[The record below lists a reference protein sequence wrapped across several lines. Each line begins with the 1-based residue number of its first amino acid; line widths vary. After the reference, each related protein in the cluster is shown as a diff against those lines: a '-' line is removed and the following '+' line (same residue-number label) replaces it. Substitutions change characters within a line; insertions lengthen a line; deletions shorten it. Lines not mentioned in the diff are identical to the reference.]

1 MSTLLR
7 RSGIAILAVVAACG
21 RAPAGSPRIGSTH
34 AAASSFSVYDLDTPW
49 TDQAGQSRP
58 LASLAGKVRVV
69 AMTYTHCPHTCPL
82 IVGEF
87 KRLEAEMTPGE
98 ASRVGFVLFSLD
110 PSRDTPAQL
119 AEHARTAR
127 LSPDRWT
134 LLTSNDEQ
142 VRELAALLG
151 IRYRREGTGE
161 ISHSNTYLVL
171 DAQGRVIYRH
181 DGLEGGTAEPLAQ
194 IRAALPPASQSAD

>member
-7 RSGIAILAVVAACG
+7 RSGIALLASLAACG
-21 RAPAGSPRIGSTH
+21 RGPAASPR
-34 AAASSFSVYDLDTPW
+34 AAATRGHPSDFSVYDVEAPW
-49 TDQAGQSRP
+49 TDQAGASRP
-58 LASLAGKVRVV
+58 LSSLAGKVRVV
-69 AMTYTHCPHTCPL
+69 AMTYTSCPHTCPM

-87 KRLEAEMTPGE
+87 KRLEAEMTPDE

-110 PSRDTPAQL
+110 PARDTPARL
-119 AEHARTAR
+119 TEYARMAR
-127 LSPDRWT
+127 LSPGRWT
-134 LLTSNDEQ
+134 LLTSTDEQ

-161 ISHSNTYLVL
+161 ISHSNTWLVL
-171 DAQGRVIYRH
+171 DARGRVIYRR

-194 IRAALPPASQSAD
+194 IRAALPPAARSAD

>member
-7 RSGIAILAVVAACG
+7 RTGIALLAVLAACG
-21 RAPAGSPRIGSTH
+21 RAPAGSPRV
-34 AAASSFSVYDLDTPW
+34 AAAPNASDFSVYDLEAPW
-49 TDQAGQSRP
+49 TDQTGQSQP
-58 LASLAGKVRVV
+58 LSSLAGKVRVV
-69 AMTYTHCPHTCPL
+69 AMTYTRCPHTCPM
-82 IVGEF
+82 IVGEL
-87 KRLEAEMTPGE
+87 KRLEAEMTPDQ

-110 PSRDTPAQL
+110 PARDTPARL
-119 AEHARTAR
+119 AEHARMAR

-134 LLTSNDEQ
+134 LLTSTDEQ

-161 ISHSNTYLVL
+161 ISHSNTWLVL
-171 DAQGRVIYRH
+171 DAQGRVIYRR

-194 IRAALPPASQSAD
+194 IRAALPPASKSAD